1 MYETQFQRK
10 QNTNQGK
17 ANVFRRKSE
26 RNQVSLLSLEAKR
39 QEAKMSDYF

>member
-1 MYETQFQRK
+1 MYERRFQRQ

-26 RNQVSLLSLEAKR
+26 RNQVALSRLEVKPQKAKN
-39 QEAKMSDYF
+39 E